1 MMQTFHQA
9 SGSEPLHLL
18 QAHTVLC
25 HFLKGGKV
33 RTVSKVR
40 VASKTGNTVTWEKG
54 KFFLFSIMTSLLVCN
69 R

>member
-1 MMQTFHQA
+1 MQTFHQA

-25 HFLKGGKV
+25 HFPQGGKV

-40 VASKTGNTVTWEKG
+40 VASKTGNTESDVGERKV
-54 KFFLFSIMTSLLVCN
+54 LSVLNYDIIISV
-69 R
+69 